1 MDVHTSQASTDVT
14 EDHSV
19 DDNIEAV
26 KVRPVRQN
34 NETAENFP
42 DGMVIGISFRVL
54 VL

>member
-1 MDVHTSQASTDVT
+1 MDGHTSQASTDVT
-14 EDHSV
+14 EDLKL

-26 KVRPVRQN
+26 KDRPVRQN

-42 DGMVIGISFRVL
+42 DGVVIGIPFRVL